1 MEYSNLIRC
10 GILFVFLYCVSQST
24 YAQEIAFTVAEKD
37 LIPEGIALDSVEGK
51 FYLSSIYK
59 NKIIEV
65 SKGKATDFITSNTHG
80 FIGGVGL
87 HVDEKRRILWACS
100 GNIMGNKF
108 TTGLFAFDLKTKKLL
123 KKVIYPINTLPRF
136 FNDLVIARD
145 GSVYVT
151 DTFDHSIWKY
161 NLSMD
166 IPSKLM
172 LSDSLP
178 YPNGIE
184 ISPDNQFLI
193 STSDKGLQR
202 IDLKSGEMTL
212 VQMPAQSIPS
222 IGLDGIGW
230 YENSIIGIQN
240 HRNKSET
247 KIVRYYLTEDCRAVE
262 KAEVIDTGNK
272 YFNVPTTLVISGNTL
287 FVIANSQLDNLDQEN
302 LKILKPK
309 ELSKTKVLRYNLN

>member
-1 MEYSNLIRC
+1 LIRC
-10 GILFVFLYCVSQST
+10 RIFFMFLFCVSQSA

-37 LIPEGIALDSVEGK
+37 LIPEGIAIDSLEGK

-65 SKGKATDFITSNTHG
+65 SKGRAKDFIASNSHG
-80 FIGGVGL
+80 FVGGVGL
-87 HVDEKRRILWACS
+87 HVDAERRILWACS

-108 TTGLFAFDLKTKKLL
+108 TTGLFAFDLKTRKLL
-123 KKVIYPINTLPRF
+123 KKIFYPIDTVPRF
-136 FNDLVIARD
+136 FNDLVIARE

-151 DTFDHSIWKY
+151 DTFDHSIWKF

-166 IPSKLM
+166 MPSKLM
-172 LSDSLP
+172 LSDSLL

-202 IDLKSGEMTL
+202 INLQSGEMTL
-212 VQMPAQSIPS
+212 IQMPAQSIS
-222 IGLDGIGW
+222 SFGLDGIGW
-230 YENSIIGIQN
+230 YKNSIIGIQN

-262 KAEVIDTGNK
+262 KTEVIDMGNK
-272 YFNVPTTLVISGNTL
+272 YFNVPTTLAISGNEL
-287 FVIANSQLDNLDQEN
+287 FIIANSQLDNLNQEN

-309 ELSKTKVLRYNLN
+309 ELSKTVVLRYYLK